1 MLNANAKMLTE
12 QINCSDTNVIRNK
25 TIVCNKDWG
34 MVMIGKYLNI
44 IYLQW
49 NDKGAT
55 SACDTNEWCLLQGN
69 YNDLH

>member
-1 MLNANAKMLTE
+1 
-12 QINCSDTNVIRNK
+12 
-25 TIVCNKDWG
+25 
-34 MVMIGKYLNI
+34 MIGKYLNI

-69 YNDLH
+69 YNDSH